1 MLSRDSWKCGHETTT
16 DQEAEQEIVEEE
28 NDDNS
33 LAGEPVCSDYRD
45 ILQFIYLTYSSP
57 NSMILFV

>member
-45 ILQFIYLTYSSP
+45 ILQLIYLTYSSP

>member
-1 MLSRDSWKCGHETTT
+1 MLSRDSWKCGQETTA

-33 LAGEPVCSDYRD
+33 LAGEPVCSD
-45 ILQFIYLTYSSP
+45 
-57 NSMILFV
+57 

>member
-33 LAGEPVCSDYRD
+33 LAGEPVCTV
-45 ILQFIYLTYSSP
+45 IIGIYY
-57 NSMILFV
+57 N